1 MEHVALGLRLARGRA
16 VVPDLKGIAMQV
28 VQRIRLS
35 ALMILAIGLAS
46 CASVPGSAVL
56 HPVDGPA
63 GVGKP
68 VDVLGATT
76 RLRSEAD
83 GREFTAERNRGV
95 SYAAYTVSIPP
106 DHVAGEIEWPTTLPG
121 NPATN
126 FVVTGSQSLDK
137 AGFSRTAM
145 RDMKGSGEV
154 IVFVHGYNTSYQA
167 AVFRAAQL
175 KHDNGLPEAV
185 IAFAWPSK
193 GSLVDYMTDREAST
207 FSRDYLERTLDDL
220 ARTPGIRHINI
231 IAHSMG
237 SWLTMETLR
246 QAKLRGNSTF
256 LPKLGEVLL
265 ASPDIDLYVFG
276 TQLDVIGKR
285 NPPIMVAISEDDQA
299 LGLSQWLAGDVPRV
313 GNVSTADNK
322 AEWQR
327 EIAHYGLQVINMS
340 DAKSRDAVNHGK
352 FVGLI
357 PALNQMVRAEA
368 RGRGSVLSRTGLFM
382 AGPAGT
388 ALQMPLKVG
397 EAIARR

>member
-1 MEHVALGLRLARGRA
+1 
-16 VVPDLKGIAMQV
+16 MQV

-35 ALMILAIGLAS
+35 AMMVLAIGLAS
-46 CASVPGSAVL
+46 CAGVPGSAVL
-56 HPVDGPA
+56 HPVGGPA

-68 VDVLGATT
+68 VDVLVATT
-76 RLRSEAD
+76 RMRSEAD
-83 GREFTAERNRGV
+83 GRDFTTERNRGV

-106 DHVAGEIEWPTTLPG
+106 DHVAGEIEWPTALPG
-121 NPATN
+121 NPATH

-137 AGFSRTAM
+137 AGFSRNAM

-154 IVFVHGYNTSYQA
+154 IVFVHGYNTSYQE

-185 IAFAWPSK
+185 IAFSWPSK
-193 GSLVDYMTDREAST
+193 ASLVDYLTDREAST
-207 FSRDYLERTLDDL
+207 FSRDYLEKTLDDL
-220 ARTPGIRHINI
+220 ARTPGVRHINI

-237 SWLTMETLR
+237 GWLTMETLR

-340 DAKSRDAVNHGK
+340 DAKSQDAVNHGK

-357 PALNQMVRAEA
+357 PALNRMLRAEA
-368 RGRGSVLSRTGLFM
+368 RHRGNVLSRTGLFT
-382 AGPAGT
+382 AGAAGNV
-388 ALQMPLKVG
+388 LQLPRKVG
-397 EAIARR
+397 EVISRR

>member
-1 MEHVALGLRLARGRA
+1 
-16 VVPDLKGIAMQV
+16 MQV
-28 VQRIRLS
+28 VHRIRLS
-35 ALMILAIGLAS
+35 VMMLLAAGLAS
-46 CASVPGSAVL
+46 CAGVPGSAVL
-56 HPVDGPA
+56 HPVGGPV

-68 VDVLGATT
+68 VDVLVATT
-76 RLRSEAD
+76 RMRSEAD

-154 IVFVHGYNTSYQA
+154 IVFVHGYNTSYQE

-185 IAFAWPSK
+185 IAFSWPSK
-193 GSLVDYMTDREAST
+193 ASLVDYLTDREAST
-207 FSRDYLERTLDDL
+207 FSRDYLEKTLDDL
-220 ARTPGIRHINI
+220 ARTPGVRHINI
-231 IAHSMG
+231 I
-237 SWLTMETLR
+237 
-246 QAKLRGNSTF
+246 
-256 LPKLGEVLL
+256 GEVLL

-368 RGRGSVLSRTGLFM
+368 RHRGNVLSRTGLFT
-382 AGPAGT
+382 AGPAGNV
-388 ALQMPLKVG
+388 LQMPLKVG
-397 EAIARR
+397 EAIAR